1 MNIVIISI
9 VRYDEEDWDYVND
22 WDLGKIES
30 EDRECNDDSDEKAR
44 DDSDECDAD
53 LAIGKRKM
61 MMIGRR
67 TMMVSIMKNDDF
79 I

>member
-1 MNIVIISI
+1 MGFGIN
-9 VRYDEEDWDYVND
+9 
-22 WDLGKIES
+22 IES

-61 MMIGRR
+61 MMIERR